1 MGENTAALA
10 ASLTKGEYG
19 KSVPARWID
28 KLLELEEG
36 PAAPQ
41 DSRTPE
47 EVIED
52 IKQKVNA
59 LSPP

>member
-1 MGENTAALA
+1 MA